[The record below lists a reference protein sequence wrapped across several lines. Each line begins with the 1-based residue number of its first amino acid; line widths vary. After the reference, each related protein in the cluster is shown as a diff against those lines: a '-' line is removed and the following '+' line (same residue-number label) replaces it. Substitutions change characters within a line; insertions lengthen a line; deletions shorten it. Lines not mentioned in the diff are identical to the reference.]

1 MSRHARAA
9 DLPTFTEK
17 TAMDEV
23 DSSPP
28 LPGPNPSTTSS
39 TTGPAD
45 DLLRYRDTDAILTP
59 EQQETVLEA
68 AERGQ
73 GAGITCRQLGLPSQ
87 VFWNT
92 LAADLQFRIRYQ
104 TVHDTLN
111 LNVHSKAYHS
121 AMGGSVSMQQF
132 LLRQQP
138 PFFFN
143 RPGQA
148 QPPTRLEH
156 ASDEALLE
164 FDRTASAD
172 RQAVRTLCVEVLR
185 IAEPSGDLPPSDP
198 PA

>member
-1 MSRHARAA
+1 
-9 DLPTFTEK
+9 
-17 TAMDEV
+17 MDEV

-28 LPGPNPSTTSS
+28 VPAPQPHPAPNRSTTSS
-39 TTGPAD
+39 TTDNPD
-45 DLLRYRDTDAILTP
+45 ELLRYRDTDVVLTP
-59 EQQETVLEA
+59 EQQEHFLEA

-73 GAGITCRQLGLPSQ
+73 GAGVLCRQLGIPSQ

-92 LAADLQFRIRYQ
+92 LAADLQFRTRYE
-104 TVHDTLN
+104 TMLDTLN
-111 LNVHSKAYHS
+111 LNVHSKAYHT

-172 RQAVRTLCVEVLR
+172 RQAVRTLDVEVLR
-185 IAEPSGDLPPSDP
+185 LTEAPGDLPPSGPDS
-198 PA
+198 